1 MQKLLEILAS
11 IVAFV
16 AGLKTTNTKL
26 AEELKAANTKI
37 EEQATTIETLQ
48 KQVAED
54 AINDA
59 ELEQAATDARQAAK
73 ESADK
78 LAALQAEVDG
88 AVAKGEEIAALIN
101 EHPETLNVDPVT
113 FQPV

>member
-1 MQKLLEILAS
+1 MQKLLEILAT

-16 AGLKTTNTKL
+16 AGIKTTNAKL
-26 AEELKAANTKI
+26 VEELKTANAKI
-37 EEQATTIETLQ
+37 EEQATTIENLQ

-54 AINDA
+54 AVDDA
-59 ELEQAATDARQAAK
+59 ALEQAALDARQAAK
-73 ESADK
+73 DATDK
-78 LAALQAEVDG
+78 LAALQAEVDD

-101 EHPETLNVDPVT
+101 EHPEAPNVDPVT